1 MLLVSLQRAIRF
13 SLMYVLC
20 FNVLFLIW
28 CKVSRNMPSVFVCE
42 HQVAPDLSS
51 ADDKVYLVSG
61 SSAINI
67 EGMYNIFLAP
77 RITID

>member
-1 MLLVSLQRAIRF
+1 
-13 SLMYVLC
+13 
-20 FNVLFLIW
+20 
-28 CKVSRNMPSVFVCE
+28 MPSVFVCE